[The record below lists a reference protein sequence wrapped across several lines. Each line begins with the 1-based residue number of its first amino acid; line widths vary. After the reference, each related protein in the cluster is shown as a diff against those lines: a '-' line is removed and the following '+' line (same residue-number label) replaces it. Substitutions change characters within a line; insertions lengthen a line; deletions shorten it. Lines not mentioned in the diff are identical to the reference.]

1 MSFFLVKLSYSLI
14 GFNYLQDILRFLLS
28 KRAQRSSDTVRV
40 VPEANVL
47 KLSIFV
53 AQRLA
58 LHQNRVDFC
67 QLSLG
72 DIRISLATSYDVVR
86 RCTTLCGVA
95 KLGRQRSYWRR
106 RGEYV
111 QRRVCFVNIQS

>member
-58 LHQNRVDFC
+58 LHQKGVGFR
-67 QLSLG
+67 QLSIG

-86 RCTTLCGVA
+86 RHAVLLKNWLTTHSPTHSPTHSQSHIYG
-95 KLGRQRSYWRR
+95 GRHAA
-106 RGEYV
+106 
-111 QRRVCFVNIQS
+111 